1 MNTAQ
6 TLADL
11 ATVHPAASRVFYR
24 HGLDF
29 CCNGRRP
36 LAEAC
41 RERDL
46 DPDAVLREVAQDE
59 ATSSD
64 RNWSAAPLTEIID
77 HVVGYYH
84 ARLRTELPD
93 LIAMAEKVERV
104 HGEKPTCPRGLAA
117 HLDAIRVGVLD
128 HLAKEEHILFPL
140 ILAGRG
146 AFASSPIRVMETEH
160 AEHGENL
167 QVTRQMTQ
175 DLTPPAE
182 ACTTWRA
189 LYTRLAAFEAELMDH
204 IHLENNI
211 LFQRALV
218 E

>member
-1 MNTAQ
+1 
-6 TLADL
+6 
-11 ATVHPAASRVFYR
+11 
-24 HGLDF
+24 
-29 CCNGRRP
+29 
-36 LAEAC
+36 
-41 RERDL
+41 
-46 DPDAVLREVAQDE
+46 
-59 ATSSD
+59 
-64 RNWSAAPLTEIID
+64 
-77 HVVGYYH
+77 
-84 ARLRTELPD
+84 
-93 LIAMAEKVERV
+93 
-104 HGEKPTCPRGLAA
+104 
-117 HLDAIRVGVLD
+117 
-128 HLAKEEHILFPL
+128 
-140 ILAGRG
+140 
-146 AFASSPIRVMETEH
+146 METEH